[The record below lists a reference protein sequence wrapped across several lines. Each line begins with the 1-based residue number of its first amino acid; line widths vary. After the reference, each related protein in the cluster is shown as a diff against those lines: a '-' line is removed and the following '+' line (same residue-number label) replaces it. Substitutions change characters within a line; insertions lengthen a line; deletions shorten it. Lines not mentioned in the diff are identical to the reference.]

1 MSVALFLAALLAPAQ
16 AQGPSALLP
25 REGSSTRWDWRH
37 CTRLSADAQL
47 RSRALSMDAGPVIE
61 KAFRECEP
69 LFQKVARTQSP
80 DDLRRLKEEQSELI
94 KLDVEMFYF
103 DRATGLI

>member
-1 MSVALFLAALLAPAQ
+1 MSFALFVAALLAPAP
-16 AQGPSALLP
+16 AQDPSAFLP

-47 RSRALSMDAGPVIE
+47 RARSLSMDAGPVIE
-61 KAFRECEP
+61 KAFADCDA
-69 LFQKVARTQSP
+69 LFRKVARTQSS
-80 DDLRRLKEEQSELI
+80 DDLQHLKDEQSELI

-103 DRATGLI
+103 DRATGQI